1 MRYYILFITLAMIAW
16 VANAGISGV
25 GHMQSKALDSED
37 LPEDSPN
44 ASTDAL
50 VPEIPPE
57 IANGGQVL
65 PPPAGPVTE
74 AEIKA
79 DSALACMEACGGKVD
94 CQNQCIGTTYGVAL
108 GTPPPVVTGSVPPPV
123 GSTTTTSAGGAK
135 TTSGMSSAGN
145 ARLVEIHQTVGA
157 LILVAFASACAS
169 F

>member
-1 MRYYILFITLAMIAW
+1 MITW
-16 VANAGISGV
+16 VANAGITGV
-25 GHMQSKALDSED
+25 GHMQSKALDAEGM
-37 LPEDSPN
+37 PEDSPN

-79 DSALACMEACGGKVD
+79 DSALACMEGCGGKVD
-94 CQNQCIGTTYGVAL
+94 CQNKCIGTTYGVAL
-108 GTPPPVVTGSVPPPV
+108 GTPPPNATGSVPPPV
-123 GSTTTTSAGGAK
+123 GATPTSAGGAN
-135 TTSGMSSAGN
+135 TSSGVRSAGN
-145 ARLVEIHQTVGA
+145 ARRVGVHQMMGA
-157 LILVAFASACAS
+157 LVLVAIASMCAS

>member
-1 MRYYILFITLAMIAW
+1 MRLYILFITLALIAW
-16 VANAGISGV
+16 VANAGITGV
-25 GHMQSKALDSED
+25 GHMQSKALDSEG
-37 LPEDSPN
+37 LPQDSPD

-79 DSALACMEACGGKVD
+79 DSALACMEACGGKAD

-108 GTPPPVVTGSVPPPV
+108 GTPPPVVTASVPPPV
-123 GSTTTTSAGGAK
+123 STATTTSAGGAK
-135 TTSGMSSAGN
+135 TTSGMSNAGN
-145 ARLVEIHQTVGA
+145 ARLVDIHQIIGA
-157 LILVAFASACAS
+157 SILVAFASACAG

>member
-1 MRYYILFITLAMIAW
+1 MRYYILLITLAMLSW
-16 VANAGISGV
+16 VANAGITGV
-25 GHMQSKALDSED
+25 GHMQSKALDSEG

-65 PPPAGPVTE
+65 PPPAGPPTE

-79 DSALACMEACGGKVD
+79 DSALTCMEACGGKVA

-108 GTPPPVVTGSVPPPV
+108 GTPPPAVTGSVPPPV
-123 GSTTTTSAGGAK
+123 GATPTTSAGGSRS
-135 TTSGMSSAGN
+135 TSGSGSAGN
-145 ARLVEIHQTVGA
+145 ARRIENHQMVGA
-157 LILVAFASACAS
+157 LVLMALTGMFAS